1 MICNKF
7 QEDEKKKEYAFMIL
21 NDEIFEILKNEV
33 YKNKYLIFNSYF
45 WKMKV
50 LTENTANILLNTIL

>member
-45 WKMKV
+45 
-50 LTENTANILLNTIL
+50 

>member
-21 NDEIFEILKNEV
+21 NDEI
-33 YKNKYLIFNSYF
+33 YKKFIKL
-45 WKMKV
+45 MKFIK
-50 LTENTANILLNTIL
+50 TNI